1 MGEEEHLHRKKFYSN
16 KDKFSS
22 FTLQPDLPS
31 QNHSLRRPQPGK
43 PCPACGSGIM
53 DYDGLLN
60 LVCPVCG
67 FGEGG
72 CFT

>member
-1 MGEEEHLHRKKFYSN
+1 MGEEKPAKRPNVHRQ
-16 KDKFSS
+16 KDRSFS
-22 FTLQPDLPS
+22 FTLQLNLPN
-31 QNHSLRRPQPGK
+31 QNHSLRHPRPGK
-43 PCPACGSGIM
+43 ICPVCGLGIM

>member
-1 MGEEEHLHRKKFYSN
+1 MGEEKPAKRTNVNRRKDRSP
-16 KDKFSS
+16 S
-22 FTLQPDLPS
+22 FTLQPNLPS
-31 QNHSLRRPQPGK
+31 QNQSLRHPQPGK
-43 PCPACGSGIM
+43 TCPACGLGIM

>member
-1 MGEEEHLHRKKFYSN
+1 MGGEGHPQQHKFYRNQHPSIS
-16 KDKFSS
+16 FS
-22 FTLQPDLPS
+22 LQSDLLS
-31 QNHSLRRPQPGK
+31 SNHSVSRPKAGK
-43 PCPACGSGIM
+43 PCPVCGLGIM

-60 LVCPVCG
+60 LKCPVCG

>member
-1 MGEEEHLHRKKFYSN
+1 M
-16 KDKFSS
+16 S
-22 FTLQPDLPS
+22 FTLQPSLPS
-31 QNHSLRRPQPGK
+31 QNHSLHRPQAGK
-43 PCPACGSGIM
+43 ICPACGLGVM

>member
-1 MGEEEHLHRKKFYSN
+1 MGEEEHPRRQKSHRSKHLPF
-16 KDKFSS
+16 S

-31 QNHSLRRPQPGK
+31 QNHNLRRAQAGK
-43 PCPACGSGIM
+43 PCPVCGLGIL

-60 LVCPVCG
+60 LTCPVCG

>member
-1 MGEEEHLHRKKFYSN
+1 MGEEKPAKRPNVYRQ
-16 KDKFSS
+16 KDRSFS
-22 FTLQPDLPS
+22 FTLQPTLPG
-31 QNHSLRRPQPGK
+31 QNHSLRHPQPGK
-43 PCPACGSGIM
+43 TCPACGLGIM

-60 LVCPVCG
+60 LICPVCG

>member
-1 MGEEEHLHRKKFYSN
+1 MGKEKPSSHQNANEKRIHL
-16 KDKFSS
+16 S
-22 FTLQPDLPS
+22 FTLQGNLPS
-31 QNHSLRRPQPGK
+31 QNQNIRRAEPGK
-43 PCPACGSGIM
+43 PCPACALGIM

>member
-1 MGEEEHLHRKKFYSN
+1 MGEEKPSHPQAFHHS
-16 KDKFSS
+16 KDRSFS
-22 FTLQPDLPS
+22 FTLHPDLPGPNQS
-31 QNHSLRRPQPGK
+31 PRRAQAGK
-43 PCPACGSGIM
+43 PCPVCGVGIM

>member
-1 MGEEEHLHRKKFYSN
+1 MGDKELPARQKFDRKKRQTF
-16 KDKFSS
+16 S

-31 QNHSLRRPQPGK
+31 QNHSLRRAQPGK
-43 PCPACGSGIM
+43 PCPACGVGIM

>member
-1 MGEEEHLHRKKFYSN
+1 MGEEKPAKRPNVHRQ
-16 KDKFSS
+16 KDRSFS
-22 FTLQPDLPS
+22 FTLQLNLPN
-31 QNHSLRRPQPGK
+31 QNHSPRHPRPGK
-43 PCPACGSGIM
+43 ICPVCGLGIM